1 MKSYKKRNQLDVIY
15 IYIYINHS
23 IDCIE
28 KIAPIAK
35 INSWSLY
42 VFNYKQR

>member
-1 MKSYKKRNQLDVIY
+1 MYKKKPARCD
-15 IYIYINHS
+15 IYINHS